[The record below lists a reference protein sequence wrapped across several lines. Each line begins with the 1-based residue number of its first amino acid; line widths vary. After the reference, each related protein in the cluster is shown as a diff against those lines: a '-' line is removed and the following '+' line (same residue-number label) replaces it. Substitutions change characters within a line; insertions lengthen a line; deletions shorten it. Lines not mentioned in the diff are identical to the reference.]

1 MSTGLDARL
10 LQSLL
15 DNSSDG
21 LFLVAP
27 DGSVRSWN
35 WGAEQTFGF
44 TAEEVGHASIYAS
57 IVPKDRAADIAN
69 AIHETLETGS
79 AVLESEAVRKDGMRL
94 QAMYLLKPVQT
105 TGGER
110 LIGVL
115 VRDVSPE
122 KRLEQQLFQQIW
134 SLTEVQAFLQGVL
147 DSSSDYTI
155 AATDLNGR
163 IVAWSAGGV
172 IHFGR
177 DAAAATGRPVTEVL
191 FAPEE
196 HPERIQAALEA
207 AGRGH
212 FEEEFESMDV
222 SGRRFPTRM
231 SVGLLKDQLG
241 EPKGY
246 VFIVKDVTDEKRAAE
261 AIRRKT
267 AFVTLLQNVAVA
279 ANEARSIDEAMQ
291 RAVDEVCAATG
302 WPVGHVYIRSGEWSS
317 GLSPSKIWHV
327 DDADRFDTFRR
338 ITDATSFSPGVGLP
352 GRVLSSG
359 TPHWISD
366 VTKDTNFPRSRI
378 ASDIGV
384 RAAFAFPVLV
394 DKEIVAVLEFFAD
407 RILDPD
413 AQVLEVMGHVGTQ
426 LGRVVERARA
436 DEEHRRGMDRILE
449 VEELKEVNKFKEQFI
464 RTISHEL
471 NTPITPIKLQLHML
485 QKELGPLADTQRKAV
500 EVVSRNVERLELLVQ
515 DMLDVTRIQSG
526 QLKIARQPTKLY
538 PLVHD
543 ALELFMESAKQAGV
557 RLETPKGNGLEVDVD
572 PRRIVQVL
580 VNLVSNALKFTPP
593 GGHVGV
599 EVRND
604 PNQVMVRVADTGNG
618 MTSDQIA
625 RLFRPFSQVHDTQ
638 RLLRPGTG
646 LGLYIC
652 KNLVE
657 QHGGRIGCESAGPGQ
672 GTTFWFTLPVRE
684 KIIMKEPALA
694 ASAEIAVAR
703 SAG

>member
-1 MSTGLDARL
+1 M
-10 LQSLL
+10 

-21 LFLVAP
+21 LLLVAP
-27 DGSVRSWN
+27 DGGIRSWN

-44 TAEEVGHASIYAS
+44 SATDVEHGSIYKT
-57 IVPKDRAADIAN
+57 IVPHDKAADVAN
-69 AIHETLETGS
+69 AIHEALETGS
-79 AVLESEAVRKDGMRL
+79 AVFESDAMRKDGMTI
-94 QAMYLLKPVQT
+94 QAMYLFKPVM
-105 TGGER
+105 GPDNER
-110 LIGVL
+110 LIGAL
-115 VRDVSPE
+115 IRDISPE

-134 SLTEVQAFLQGVL
+134 SLTEVQGFLQGVL
-147 DSSSDYTI
+147 DGSSDYTI
-155 AATDLNGR
+155 AATDLHGK
-163 IVAWSAGGV
+163 IVAWSAGGL

-196 HPERIQAALEA
+196 HPDRIQAAFEA
-207 AGRGH
+207 AGKGH

-231 SVGLLKDQLG
+231 SVGLLKDQVG

-267 AFVTLLQNVAVA
+267 AFVTLLQNVAVS

-302 WPVGHVYIRSGEWSS
+302 WPIGHVYVRSGEWSS
-317 GLSPSKIWHV
+317 GLSPTKIWHV
-327 DDADRFDTFRR
+327 DDPERFDTFRR
-338 ITDATSFSPGVGLP
+338 ITEATRFAPGVGLP
-352 GRVLSSG
+352 GRVLGTG
-359 TPHWISD
+359 TPHWITD
-366 VTKDTNFPRSRI
+366 VTKDANFPRARI
-378 ASDIGV
+378 AADIGV

-394 DKEIVAVLEFFAD
+394 EKEIVAVLEFFAD
-407 RILDPD
+407 RPLEPD
-413 AQVLEVMGHVGTQ
+413 EQVLEVMGHVGTQ

-436 DEEHRRGMDRILE
+436 DDEHRVAMDRILE

-471 NTPITPIKLQLHML
+471 NTPITPIKLQLHL
-485 QKELGPLADTQRKAV
+485 LRQELGPLADNQKHAV

-526 QLKIARQPTKLY
+526 QLKLARQPTKLY

-543 ALELFMESAKQAGV
+543 ALELFAESAKQGGV
-557 RLETPKGNGLEVDVD
+557 RLETPKGNGLEVDAD

-593 GGHVGV
+593 GGRVGV

-604 PNQVMVRVADTGNG
+604 PNQVMVRVTDTGSG
-618 MTSDQIA
+618 MTAEQIA

-638 RLLRPGTG
+638 HVLRPGTG

-652 KNLVE
+652 KNLID
-657 QHGGRIGCESAGPGQ
+657 QHGGRIGCESPGPGL

-684 KIIMKEPALA
+684 KIVMKESPPKVEAAALRTP
-694 ASAEIAVAR
+694 S
-703 SAG
+703 